1 MIPNDLCDSLSMVL
15 VTSATSAQDAGAC
28 ASNRCKLYLRSF
40 ESQMKANPD
49 SLCAVQTVAFG
60 QGDVGWQL
68 ELRHLNYIILYL

>member
-1 MIPNDLCDSLSMVL
+1 
-15 VTSATSAQDAGAC
+15 
-28 ASNRCKLYLRSF
+28 
-40 ESQMKANPD
+40 MKANPD